1 MKAGKPSFFGKKNH
15 KTSAPFGAVARSRAC
30 LAAIAVLLLAAAPQ
44 PPVAVTG
51 HVAHPQSLTL
61 DQLKALP
68 AHHVEADFTTMH
80 GQDHHSWTGVLLW
93 DLTVKAGPQDEP
105 GKRTGM
111 RHVLMVSGQ
120 DGYAAAFGI
129 GEIDPAIGGK
139 QVIVAYR
146 QDDQA
151 TDLPTL
157 RLIVPGDR
165 HGARDVHDVVG
176 VEVR

>member
-1 MKAGKPSFFGKKNH
+1 MTLRPGPAGVRF
-15 KTSAPFGAVARSRAC
+15 ACIQLACCAVAC
-30 LAAIAVLLLAAAPQ
+30 LAAHAWAATPTGLAI
-44 PPVAVTG
+44 G
-51 HVAHPQSLTL
+51 GKVAHPLTLTL
-61 DQLKALP
+61 DQLHALP

-93 DLTVKAGPQDEP
+93 DLAVKAGPQDEP

-129 GEIDPAIGGK
+129 GEIDPAIGGR
-139 QVIVAYR
+139 QVVVAYR

-151 TDLPTL
+151 TDLPSL
-157 RLIVPGDR
+157 RLIVPGDK

-176 VEVR
+176 IEVR